1 MIRIKDIADRAG
13 VSPTT
18 VSNVIHGKTGRVSKA
33 TVEKI
38 NRILKEM
45 EYVPSI
51 SARMLAN
58 NSSGLIGVAL
68 GFMKKGNAS
77 SFEDPF
83 VSAMLGN
90 LEYQIREH
98 GYYMML
104 VARHEQDDIMQQ
116 ALGWNFD
123 GMIAMALKEKEIAE
137 LSERLGK
144 PLVTIDQYLPPE
156 LGVRSITMDDRGGA
170 YQMSQY
176 LIGKGHKKFLFLS
189 DCDLGVDHYR
199 WLGVRQAM
207 EEAGI
212 EDFESRHIVIP
223 WNPEQR
229 EKAYEEMLPFFK
241 KQTALFFSSD
251 YYALEASNFLQ
262 NRGIKVPEEISI
274 AGFDDVTYATLARP
288 KLTTVHQMVDGKA
301 RRAVEVLMH
310 LIQDEPVQKDI
321 PPLPTTLVE
330 RESVRDLTK
339 SIVTKFT
346 EKLL

>member
-212 EDFESRHIVIP
+212 EDFESRHIVIS

-339 SIVTKFT
+339 
-346 EKLL
+346 

>member
-51 SARMLAN
+51 SPRMLAN
-58 NSSGLIGVAL
+58 NSSGLIRVAL

-339 SIVTKFT
+339 
-346 EKLL
+346 

>member
-104 VARHEQDDIMQQ
+104 VARYEQDDLMQQ

-339 SIVTKFT
+339 
-346 EKLL
+346 

>member
-18 VSNVIHGKTGRVSKA
+18 VSNVIHGKPGRVSKE
-33 TVEKI
+33 TIEKI

-68 GFMKKGNAS
+68 GFAKKGNAF

-98 GYYMML
+98 GYHMML
-104 VARHEQDDIMQQ
+104 VARHEQGDIMQQ

-123 GMIAMALKEKEIAE
+123 GMIAMALSEKEIAE
-137 LSERLGK
+137 LSGRLDK

-156 LGVRSITMDDRGGA
+156 LGVRAITMDDRGGA
-170 YQMSQY
+170 YQMGRY
-176 LIGKGHKKFLFLS
+176 LIGKGHKRFLFLS
-189 DCDLGVDHYR
+189 DCDIGVDHYR

-212 EDFESRHIVIP
+212 EDSENRHIVIP
-223 WNPEQR
+223 WDPQKR
-229 EKAYEEMLPFFK
+229 EMAYEEMLPFFK

-262 NRGIKVPEEISI
+262 NKGIKVPEDISI

-288 KLTTVHQMVDGKA
+288 KLTTVHQMVDEKA

-310 LIQDEPVQKDI
+310 LLKNEPVQKDI
-321 PPLPTTLVE
+321 PPLPTVLVE

-339 SIVTKFT
+339 
-346 EKLL
+346 

>member
-51 SARMLAN
+51 SARILAN
-58 NSSGLIGVAL
+58 NSSSLIGVAL

-104 VARHEQDDIMQQ
+104 VARHEKDDLMQQ

-123 GMIAMALKEKEIAE
+123 GMIAMALSEKEIAE

-207 EEAGI
+207 EGAGI

-223 WNPEQR
+223 WDPEQR
-229 EKAYEEMLPFFK
+229 EKAYEEMLPLFK

-330 RESVRDLTK
+330 RESVRDLMK
-339 SIVTKFT
+339 
-346 EKLL
+346 

>member
-77 SFEDPF
+77 SIEDPF

-339 SIVTKFT
+339 
-346 EKLL
+346 

>member
-83 VSAMLGN
+83 VSAMIGN

-104 VARHEQDDIMQQ
+104 VARHEKDDIMQQ

-223 WNPEQR
+223 WDPEQR

-339 SIVTKFT
+339 
-346 EKLL
+346 

>member
-199 WLGVRQAM
+199 WLGVRQSI

-339 SIVTKFT
+339 
-346 EKLL
+346 

>member
-38 NRILKEM
+38 NRIVKEM

-104 VARHEQDDIMQQ
+104 VARHEQDDLMQQ

-170 YQMSQY
+170 YQMRQY

-223 WNPEQR
+223 WDPEQR

-330 RESVRDLTK
+330 RESVRDLMK
-339 SIVTKFT
+339 
-346 EKLL
+346 

>member
-104 VARHEQDDIMQQ
+104 VARHEQDDLMQQ

-170 YQMSQY
+170 YLMSQY

-339 SIVTKFT
+339 
-346 EKLL
+346 

>member
-104 VARHEQDDIMQQ
+104 VARHEQDDLMQQ

-176 LIGKGHKKFLFLS
+176 LIGKGHKKFLLLS

-339 SIVTKFT
+339 
-346 EKLL
+346 

>member
-51 SARMLAN
+51 SARILAN
-58 NSSGLIGVAL
+58 NSSSLIGVAL

-104 VARHEQDDIMQQ
+104 VARHEKDDLMQQ

-123 GMIAMALKEKEIAE
+123 GMIAMALSEKEIAE

-223 WNPEQR
+223 WNLEQR

-330 RESVRDLTK
+330 RESVRDLMK
-339 SIVTKFT
+339 
-346 EKLL
+346 

>member
-104 VARHEQDDIMQQ
+104 VARHEQDDLMQQ

-156 LGVRSITMDDRGGA
+156 LGVRSITMDDCGGA

-212 EDFESRHIVIP
+212 KDFESRHIVIP

-330 RESVRDLTK
+330 RESVRDLMK
-339 SIVTKFT
+339 
-346 EKLL
+346 

>member
-288 KLTTVHQMVDGKA
+288 KLTTVYQMVDGKA

-339 SIVTKFT
+339 
-346 EKLL
+346 

>member
-58 NSSGLIGVAL
+58 TSSGLIGVAL

-339 SIVTKFT
+339 
-346 EKLL
+346 

>member
-51 SARMLAN
+51 SARILAN
-58 NSSGLIGVAL
+58 NSSSLIGVAL

-104 VARHEQDDIMQQ
+104 VARHEQDDLMQQ

-223 WNPEQR
+223 WDPEQR

-330 RESVRDLTK
+330 RESVRDLMK
-339 SIVTKFT
+339 
-346 EKLL
+346 

>member
-104 VARHEQDDIMQQ
+104 VARREQDDLMQQ

-339 SIVTKFT
+339 
-346 EKLL
+346 

>member
-104 VARHEQDDIMQQ
+104 VARREQDDIMQQ

-339 SIVTKFT
+339 
-346 EKLL
+346 

>member
-123 GMIAMALKEKEIAE
+123 GVIAMALKEKEIAE

-189 DCDLGVDHYR
+189 DCDLGGDHYR

-339 SIVTKFT
+339 
-346 EKLL
+346 

>member
-262 NRGIKVPEEISI
+262 SRGIKVPEEISI

-339 SIVTKFT
+339 
-346 EKLL
+346 

>member
-212 EDFESRHIVIP
+212 EDFASRHIVIP

-339 SIVTKFT
+339 
-346 EKLL
+346 

>member
-1 MIRIKDIADRAG
+1 
-13 VSPTT
+13 
-18 VSNVIHGKTGRVSKA
+18 
-33 TVEKI
+33 
-38 NRILKEM
+38 
-45 EYVPSI
+45 
-51 SARMLAN
+51 
-58 NSSGLIGVAL
+58 
-68 GFMKKGNAS
+68 
-77 SFEDPF
+77 
-83 VSAMLGN
+83 
-90 LEYQIREH
+90 
-98 GYYMML
+98 
-104 VARHEQDDIMQQ
+104 MQQ

-223 WNPEQR
+223 WDPEQR

-339 SIVTKFT
+339 
-346 EKLL
+346 

>member
-144 PLVTIDQYLPPE
+144 PLVTIDQYLSPE

-176 LIGKGHKKFLFLS
+176 LIGEGHKKFLFLS

-339 SIVTKFT
+339 
-346 EKLL
+346 

>member
-104 VARHEQDDIMQQ
+104 VARHEQDDLMQQ

-212 EDFESRHIVIP
+212 PVDERLVCAGEYTQEGGAAAVEQLISQDFTAIFACNDAS
-223 WNPEQR
+223 
-229 EKAYEEMLPFFK
+229 AYGVCRKLKEYRK
-241 KQTALFFSSD
+241 
-251 YYALEASNFLQ
+251 
-262 NRGIKVPEEISI
+262 KVPEDVSVV
-274 AGFDDVTYATLARP
+274 GYDDVFYARMLEVP
-288 KLTTVHQMVDGKA
+288 LTTIRQQVREMG
-301 RRAVEVLMH
+301 REAVRL
-310 LIQDEPVQKDI
+310 LLKQI
-321 PPLPTTLVE
+321 
-330 RESVRDLTK
+330 REHK
-339 SIVTKFT
+339 
-346 EKLL
+346 

>member
-170 YQMSQY
+170 DQMRQY

-339 SIVTKFT
+339 
-346 EKLL
+346 

>member
-51 SARMLAN
+51 SARILAN

-104 VARHEQDDIMQQ
+104 VARHEKDDLMQQ

-123 GMIAMALKEKEIAE
+123 GMIAMALSEKEIAE

-223 WNPEQR
+223 WDPEQR
-229 EKAYEEMLPFFK
+229 EKAYEEMLPHFK

-339 SIVTKFT
+339 
-346 EKLL
+346 

>member
-229 EKAYEEMLPFFK
+229 EQAYEEMLPFFK

-339 SIVTKFT
+339 
-346 EKLL
+346 

>member
-321 PPLPTTLVE
+321 PPLPTMLVE

-339 SIVTKFT
+339 
-346 EKLL
+346 

>member
-199 WLGVRQAM
+199 WFGVRQAM

-339 SIVTKFT
+339 
-346 EKLL
+346 

>member
-229 EKAYEEMLPFFK
+229 EKAYEEMFPFFK

-339 SIVTKFT
+339 
-346 EKLL
+346 

>member
-104 VARHEQDDIMQQ
+104 VARHEQDDLMQQ

-262 NRGIKVPEEISI
+262 NSGIKVPEEISI

-339 SIVTKFT
+339 
-346 EKLL
+346 

>member
-212 EDFESRHIVIP
+212 EDIESRHIVIP
-223 WNPEQR
+223 WNLEQR

-262 NRGIKVPEEISI
+262 NRGIKVPEDISI

-339 SIVTKFT
+339 
-346 EKLL
+346 

>member
-144 PLVTIDQYLPPE
+144 PLVTIDQYLSPE

-170 YQMSQY
+170 YQMRQY

-339 SIVTKFT
+339 
-346 EKLL
+346 

>member
-58 NSSGLIGVAL
+58 NSSSLIGVAL

-104 VARHEQDDIMQQ
+104 VARHEQDDLMQQ

-207 EEAGI
+207 EEVGI
-212 EDFESRHIVIP
+212 EDIESRHIVIP

-339 SIVTKFT
+339 
-346 EKLL
+346 

>member
-18 VSNVIHGKTGRVSKA
+18 VSNVIHGKTGRVSKE
-33 TVEKI
+33 TIEKI
-38 NRILKEM
+38 NRILEEM

-68 GFMKKGNAS
+68 GFAKKGNAF

-98 GYYMML
+98 GYHMML
-104 VARHEQDDIMQQ
+104 VARHEQGDIMQQ

-123 GMIAMALKEKEIAE
+123 GMIAMALSEKEIAE
-137 LSERLGK
+137 LSGRLGK

-170 YQMSQY
+170 YQMGKY
-176 LIGKGHKKFLFLS
+176 LIEKGHKKFLFLS
-189 DCDLGVDHYR
+189 DCNIGVDYHR

-212 EDFESRHIVIP
+212 ADSESRHVVIP
-223 WNPEQR
+223 WDPKKR
-229 EKAYEEMLPFFK
+229 EEVYEEMLPFFQ

-262 NRGIKVPEEISI
+262 NKGVRVPEDISI

-288 KLTTVHQMVDGKA
+288 KLTTVHQMVDEKA

-310 LIQDEPVQKDI
+310 LIKNEPVQQDI
-321 PPLPTTLVE
+321 PPLPTVLVE

-339 SIVTKFT
+339 
-346 EKLL
+346 